1 MTEQPGS
8 RTVLIAGASGVIGA
22 AAIEHFAQLPGWK
35 VIGVSRRPADVSA
48 GRRL

>member
-22 AAIEHFAQLPGWK
+22 AAIEHFAQY
-35 VIGVSRRPADVSA
+35 RRLAPA
-48 GRRL
+48 GRRLAGRRL